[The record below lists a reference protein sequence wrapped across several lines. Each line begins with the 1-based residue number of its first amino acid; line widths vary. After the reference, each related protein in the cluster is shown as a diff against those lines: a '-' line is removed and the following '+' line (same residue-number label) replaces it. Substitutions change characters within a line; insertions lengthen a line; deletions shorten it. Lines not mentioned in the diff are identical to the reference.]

1 MFIPIGTEEPKPRRK
16 FPIMTIILILINVA
30 VYIFETQI
38 AFNQGSSALEN
49 FITSYGV
56 VPALI
61 IRGKSLSTLLTSIF
75 IHAGLTHIF
84 FNMLFLLVFGDNVE
98 DKLGHFRFLIFYLVA
113 GLMASFFQIAV
124 DPSSMI
130 PSVGASG
137 AIAGVLG
144 GYLIFFPRGYVRAFI
159 ILGILMH
166 ISRVPAVIFIGFW
179 FIIQFL
185 NGIITLGVNTI
196 ETVGV
201 AYWAHIGGFEVGT
214 ILSIIYRVSHA
225 RTF

>member
-1 MFIPIGTEEPKPRRK
+1 
-16 FPIMTIILILINVA
+16 
-30 VYIFETQI
+30 
-38 AFNQGSSALEN
+38 
-49 FITSYGV
+49 
-56 VPALI
+56 
-61 IRGKSLSTLLTSIF
+61 
-75 IHAGLTHIF
+75 
-84 FNMLFLLVFGDNVE
+84 
-98 DKLGHFRFLIFYLVA
+98 
-113 GLMASFFQIAV
+113 
-124 DPSSMI
+124 MI

-201 AYWAHIGGFEVGT
+201 AYWAHIGGFVVGT

>member
-1 MFIPIGTEEPKPRRK
+1 MFIPIGTEEPQPRRK
-16 FPIMTIILILINVA
+16 FPLMTIILILINVA

-75 IHAGLTHIF
+75 IHAGLTHIL

-98 DKLGHFRFLIFYLVA
+98 DKLGHFGFLIFYLVT
-113 GLMASFFQIAV
+113 GLIASFSQIAV

-144 GYLIFFPRGYVRAFI
+144 GYLIFFPHGYVRAFI
-159 ILGILMH
+159 FLGFLMR

-179 FIIQFL
+179 FMIQFL
-185 NGIITLGVNTI
+185 NGIITLGVNTV
-196 ETVGV
+196 ETGGV
-201 AYWAHIGGFEVGT
+201 AYWAHIGGFVAGAV
-214 ILSIIYRVSHA
+214 LSIIYRVSRA

>member
-1 MFIPIGTEEPKPRRK
+1 MFIPIGTEEPQPRRK

-75 IHAGLTHIF
+75 IHAGLTHIL

-98 DKLGHFRFLIFYLVA
+98 DKLGHFGFLVFYLVT
-113 GLMASFFQIAV
+113 GLIASFFQIAV

-144 GYLIFFPRGYVRAFI
+144 GYLIFFPHGYVRTFI
-159 ILGILMH
+159 ILGFLMR

-179 FIIQFL
+179 FMIQFL
-185 NGIITLGVNTI
+185 NGIITLGVNTV
-196 ETVGV
+196 ETSGV
-201 AYWAHIGGFEVGT
+201 AYWAHIGGFVAGAV
-214 ILSIIYRVSHA
+214 LSIIYRISRA

>member
-1 MFIPIGTEEPKPRRK
+1 
-16 FPIMTIILILINVA
+16 LINVA

-75 IHAGLTHIF
+75 IHAGLTHIL

-98 DKLGHFRFLIFYLVA
+98 DKLGHFGFLIFYLVT
-113 GLMASFFQIAV
+113 GLIASFFQIAV

-144 GYLIFFPRGYVRAFI
+144 GYLIFFPHGYVRAFI
-159 ILGILMH
+159 ILGFLMRV
-166 ISRVPAVIFIGFW
+166 SRVPAVIFIGFW
-179 FIIQFL
+179 FMIQFL
-185 NGIITLGVNTI
+185 NGIITLGVNTV
-196 ETVGV
+196 ETGGV
-201 AYWAHIGGFEVGT
+201 AYWAHIGGFVAGAV
-214 ILSIIYRVSHA
+214 LSIIYRVSRA